1 MKKKWLSMNITKEI
15 TISVMFY
22 SVILASYTDNSEN
35 DSCLRK
41 NSKYHSTVN
50 YAKPKEL
57 LDHKAIAAMRYLKIV
72 RAKER
77 DRIRNCFDWKH
88 IREKIK
94 YNFINMCG
102 TYSAQDGIK
111 PVYLYNYT
119 YSVSLRIP
127 YKIKNM
133 HNGLTFG
140 LKLFSC
146 ISSTVLSLSKEDIE
160 YSNCDTRD
168 NVLTC
173 SVPSVYD
180 VTYDNSK
187 CKNITVD
194 KVTVKNFTKNEDNN
208 DSVIDVTFKG
218 VSSSPP
224 YEPSNVFIEC
234 VQYILFNCQK
244 TSGQL
249 GQVVVTSQLT
259 NNCHD
264 CQMSLMVD
272 VVPVSDEFKTSLSTC
287 GGLTYDKMAS
297 LFYTCE
303 VTGGTDC
310 INYIYIND
318 NIKSN
323 SIKTLNTY
331 IGKKRRSKRDINNY
345 NITECSSQDIS
356 VECGEMKDSFIN
368 HSHLNCMYNE
378 YLLDEDNGEEY
389 DKCVYE
395 NNRDKSH
402 NHERK
407 GSSMPRVRYKRSSAE
422 DDSAYNFLHVIKD
435 YLGIDNVI
443 QDITHLQVGIYKK
456 HKGISGDGEIV
467 NTLKNMVKSKFSK
480 YMPIIPSDS
489 LPKDILTILSVPV
502 PRLGGKNIVSA
513 SLSSIAFRKIESI
526 KSAAKTNKHY
536 HRTFIE
542 DLNNLERRLRHIEL
556 NNKQHKSIISY
567 FNDGINSYKKSGGRA
582 ISIIATPSERILGV
596 EVKSI
601 ISRPFRE
608 EDGIYDATSS
618 SLNYYNDIRYN
629 LQNHKPV
636 KPQHTHHTY
645 TKNRCKRGIGAVCGL
660 LSLTHRRDSG
670 RRSTSSSSSGSS
682 HNSLYTEDLGS
693 SIDMSQDLH
702 GYYDSSNR
710 GSRTN
715 SGSSSSSSYHTRGR
729 PSTHSESVNS
739 ILSRYSSGDE
749 YSASSMY
756 SESVNSRYSSGD
768 SEYSASGMYS
778 ESVNSILSR
787 YSSGRTGSSYTS
799 GSGRGHNS
807 INTLTSSS
815 NYIIGSGAPLTDYGS
830 RMDRISK
837 LLDKTVTFNLASQLL
852 TSRLIDLQLRYSDDD
867 RATAVAETVSAS
879 LESIGGVMS
888 IAGSLASTRLC
899 FSGMGL
905 STISGLIDAG
915 VDIYHILTGKPRSP
929 DPAIQIFNMYS
940 RYMSDNTRAGVRKC
954 MIPGTET
961 LVYMSYR
968 NDSSFKQPLDKL
980 NLYFIDTPDS
990 VLMYLNTSNIVL
1002 DFSLTVACPLGHL
1015 RSIDID
1021 ITAYTTLKYTNEEG
1035 VRFYKFLNLGAMLSS
1050 FPTVRLT
1057 CGKDITLT
1065 LKPFEVKLSDMQLLK
1080 MATPGEPEET
1090 KTMSSKVCDIFPLKN
1105 FNLLVRGC
1113 PFDSSITYITH
1124 TTCSILL
1131 RISSWEPV
1139 SKRWILESPFGKD
1152 NELKQ
1157 LFVFQKRNFSDI
1169 IIKPNIVQGHSRFC
1183 VSKHTTEC
1191 YWKDIMLLDD
1201 TSSCASRSRHIYVE
1215 IYTFGD
1221 GRGFTSFVLTCPS
1234 GSTPVAVGDKDGVIE
1249 LPIGDFYTSKMF
1261 ASTKENKIGVFCVDN
1276 YDSDFKSD
1284 LIHIKFVSQVYNDS
1298 VIYLDEY
1305 TGKERVF
1312 EDMAKLGKMPW
1323 RSKKC
1328 VTWIHKRSCISYHGK
1343 TDIWTEDYII
1353 ETDIGNEIIIT
1364 EKYHPDTININS
1376 IERSKLWFPSDLK
1389 INYRINNLGKAY
1401 DDSNRFWKDAR
1412 SMYRTYSS
1420 IVLILMP
1427 CTMRANML
1435 IYNTSDVISNL
1446 AYHQSMT
1453 QDYADGKKYLLTRVS
1468 GSNCFAELE
1477 LESRMMRVYCEAFS
1491 IPRTIHKYE
1500 GICSITVTSRDHCA
1514 SLEDDVKTSGYSKEQ
1529 ANTPRYCEKYI
1540 HPVVLEHPDHY
1551 CGYLSKFRHIG
1562 YRYPKYEPCRSYI
1575 HVYYRDT
1582 WIEKEVLSKPPYAFE
1597 FTYDRN
1603 NEYVNPKLST
1613 SLKRL
1618 YEEYRSIS
1626 EYRQGSLPSAIN
1638 RLSESLTSNG
1648 RSITE
1653 VVVNGRILET
1663 AYKADTER
1671 LKELERAISIT
1682 SQEVIANSLSSDDI
1696 KDITEDKEKCCII
1709 NLRDNSITKVDSL
1722 SNYLCGEIDDYIYN
1736 DFIMYSN
1743 MSKDHIRPM
1752 ILINGTLEDFNLLY
1766 EIGKPIVNCIDVT
1779 VIPLKTKNTRDE
1791 IEETILLRAF
1801 KEGLEE
1807 LMYEVDMN
1815 ISSILMKHNV
1825 SSLSSI

>member
-1 MKKKWLSMNITKEI
+1 MKKRWRYMNIMKEI
-15 TISVMFY
+15 TISVMFC
-22 SVILASYTDNSEN
+22 SVVFALYTDYSEN

-57 LDHKAIAAMRYLKIV
+57 LDHKAIAAMRYLKIA
-72 RAKER
+72 RARER
-77 DRIRNCFDWKH
+77 ERFHNCFNWKH

-94 YNFINMCG
+94 YDFIKMCG
-102 TYSAQDGIK
+102 TYSVQDRIE
-111 PVYLYNYT
+111 PVYRYNYT
-119 YSVSLRIP
+119 YSVSLCIQNEVNKR
-127 YKIKNM
+127 
-133 HNGLTFG
+133 HNGLNLG
-140 LKLFSC
+140 LNLFSC
-146 ISSTVLSLSKEDIE
+146 ISSTVLSLSKENIE
-160 YSNCDTRD
+160 HSNCETRD

-173 SVPSVYD
+173 SVPPVSD
-180 VTYDNSK
+180 VTYDNNK

-194 KVTVKNFTKNEDNN
+194 KVTIRNFTMNKNEDN
-208 DSVIDVTFKG
+208 STIAVTFKG

-224 YEPSNVFIEC
+224 YESSNVFAEC
-234 VQYILFNCQK
+234 VKHMLFNCYK
-244 TSGQL
+244 TAGMTNQL
-249 GQVVVTSQLT
+249 IMTSKLT
-259 NNCHD
+259 NNCND
-264 CQMSLMVD
+264 CHMSLMVD
-272 VVPVSDEFKTSLSTC
+272 VVPVPDEFKTSLATC

-303 VTGGTDC
+303 VTGGVDC

-318 NIKSN
+318 KIKSN
-323 SIKTLNTY
+323 SIKTLHNYT
-331 IGKKRRSKRDINNY
+331 GKKRRSKRDTNDY
-345 NITECSSQDIS
+345 NTAWCSLQNVSA
-356 VECGEMKDSFIN
+356 ECGEVKDSFIN
-368 HSHLNCMYNE
+368 YNHLDCMYKMYQLE
-378 YLLDEDNGEEY
+378 EDNGEEY

-443 QDITHLQVGIYKK
+443 QDITHLQVGMYKK
-456 HKGISGDGEIV
+456 HKGISGDGEII
-467 NTLKNMVKSKFSK
+467 NNLKDMIKSKFRT
-480 YMPIIPSDS
+480 YMPTISSGS
-489 LPKDILTILSVPV
+489 LPKDILNILDVPI
-502 PRLGGKNIVSA
+502 PRLKGKNIVSS

-526 KSAAKTNKHY
+526 RSAVKTNKHY
-536 HRTFIE
+536 HHIFTK
-542 DLNNLERRLRHIEL
+542 DLDNLERRLRHIEL
-556 NNKQHKSIISY
+556 NSKHHKNVISY
-567 FNDGINSYKKSGGRA
+567 FKDGINAYKKSGGRDVT
-582 ISIIATPSERILGV
+582 IIATPGEKVLGV

-608 EDGIYDATSS
+608 NDGIYDSTRSS
-618 SLNYYNDIRYN
+618 FNHYNIPRYT
-629 LQNHKPV
+629 LQSQIPAES
-636 KPQHTHHTY
+636 QYTHHASSKY
-645 TKNRCKRGIGAVCGL
+645 RCKRGIGAVCGL
-660 LSLTHRRDSG
+660 LSLTNHRDSG

-715 SGSSSSSSYHTRGR
+715 SGSSSSNSYHTRGR

-739 ILSRYSSGDE
+739 ILSRYGNGGE
-749 YSASSMY
+749 YSASS
-756 SESVNSRYSSGD
+756 
-768 SEYSASGMYS
+768 MYS

-787 YSSGRTGSSYTS
+787 YSSGRTRSSYSSRNDYSSGHDYSSGRTRSSYT
-799 GSGRGHNS
+799 GGS
-807 INTLTSSS
+807 INTVSSSS

-830 RMDRISK
+830 KMVKISK

-852 TSRLIDLQLRYSDDD
+852 TSRLIDLQVRYSDND

-888 IAGSLASTRLC
+888 IAGSLTSARLC

-905 STISGLIDAG
+905 SAIAGLIDAG

-929 DPAIQIFNMYS
+929 DPVIQTFNMYS
-940 RYMSDNTRAGVRKC
+940 RYMSDTARSGVRKC

-968 NDSSFKQPLDKL
+968 NDTSFKQPLDKL
-980 NLYFIDTPDS
+980 SLYFIDTPDS
-990 VLMYLNTSNIVL
+990 VLMYLNTSNVVL

-1015 RSIDID
+1015 RSVDVD
-1021 ITAYTTLKYTNEEG
+1021 ITAYTTLKYTNEDG
-1035 VRFYKFLNLGAMLSS
+1035 VRFYKFLSLGAMLSS

-1065 LKPFEVKLSDMQLLK
+1065 LKPFEVKIQDMQLLK

-1090 KTMSSKVCDIFPLKN
+1090 KNMPSNVCDIFPLKT

-1113 PFDSSITYITH
+1113 PFDSSLTYITH
-1124 TTCSILL
+1124 MTCSILL
-1131 RISSWEPV
+1131 RLASWEPI

-1152 NELKQ
+1152 NDLKQ
-1157 LFVFQKRNFSDI
+1157 LFVFKKRNFSDI
-1169 IIKPNIVQGHSRFC
+1169 IIKPNLIQGHSKFC

-1201 TSSCASRSRHIYVE
+1201 TSSCTARARTIYVE
-1215 IYTFGD
+1215 VYTFGD

-1234 GSTPVAVGDKDGVIE
+1234 GSTPVAVGNKDGVIE

-1261 ASTKENKIGVFCVDN
+1261 ASTKEKKIGVFCVDN
-1276 YDSDFKSD
+1276 YDSKFKSD
-1284 LIHIKFVSQVYNDS
+1284 LINIKFVSQKYNDS
-1298 VIYLDEY
+1298 IIYLDEY

-1312 EDMAKLGKMPW
+1312 EDMAKLGNMPW
-1323 RSKKC
+1323 RSRKC
-1328 VTWIHKRSCISYHGK
+1328 VTWSHKRSCISYHGRI
-1343 TDIWTEDYII
+1343 DIWTEDYII
-1353 ETDIGNEIIIT
+1353 ETDIGPELMIT

-1376 IERSKLWFPSDLK
+1376 IEKSKLWFPSDLK
-1389 INYRINNLGKAY
+1389 IDYYISNLGKAY
-1401 DDSNRFWKDAR
+1401 DDSNRFWKDAKN
-1412 SMYRTYSS
+1412 MYRTYSS

-1435 IYNTSDVISNL
+1435 IYNTSEAISSL
-1446 AYHQSMT
+1446 GYHQSMT
-1453 QDYADGKKYLLTRVS
+1453 QDYSDGKKYLLTRVS
-1468 GSNCFAELE
+1468 GSNCFAELD
-1477 LESRMMRVYCEAFS
+1477 LETRMMSVSCEAFS

-1514 SLEDDVKTSGYSKEQ
+1514 SVEDDVKVSGYSKEQ

-1540 HPVVLEHPDHY
+1540 HPIVWEDPDHY
-1551 CGYLSKFRHIG
+1551 CGYYSKFRHIG

-1575 HVYYRDT
+1575 NVYYKDA

-1597 FTYDRN
+1597 FTYDKN
-1603 NEYVNPKLST
+1603 NEYVNPRLSN

-1618 YEEYRSIS
+1618 YEEYSSIS
-1626 EYRQGSLPSAIN
+1626 EYKQVSLPSAIN

-1682 SQEVIANSLSSDDI
+1682 SQEVIANSLSAKDI
-1696 KDITEDKEKCCII
+1696 KDIIENKEKCCLI
-1709 NLRDNSITKVDSL
+1709 NFRDNSITKINTL
-1722 SNYLCGEIDDYIYN
+1722 SNYHCGEIDDYIYD
-1736 DFIMYSN
+1736 DFITYSN
-1743 MSKDHIRPM
+1743 MSKDQVRPL

-1766 EIGKPIVNCIDVT
+1766 EIGEPIVSCIEAT
-1779 VIPLKTKNTRDE
+1779 VILPINTEKIRNE

-1825 SSLSSI
+1825 SSLSNI